1 MNYCVG
7 NDLNDELLLLDM
19 VNEILFADQICMSEP
34 CALVCGNVKTIL
46 AN

>member
-19 VNEILFADQICMSEP
+19 VNEILFADQICMPEP
-34 CALVCGNVKTIL
+34 VRLCVGMLIQS
-46 AN
+46 